1 MAQDFANHH
10 PDRTTSLFCVGA
22 YDINHYSMEVQKDV
36 GSTQMKMFL
45 KVIFNKKAF
54 AKDLMATSAVTP
66 EAQDLVYRSCLEF
79 PKRSFSYLSS
89 LNGIFNKFETEQRPY
104 PLGIAVGS

>member
-1 MAQDFANHH
+1 
-10 PDRTTSLFCVGA
+10 
-22 YDINHYSMEVQKDV
+22 
-36 GSTQMKMFL
+36 MKMFL

-79 PKRSFSYLSS
+79 LKRSFSYLSS

-104 PLGIAVGS
+104 PLGIAVGSEDLQERSRKHKLGIRESLQVSFISLRERVIWLI